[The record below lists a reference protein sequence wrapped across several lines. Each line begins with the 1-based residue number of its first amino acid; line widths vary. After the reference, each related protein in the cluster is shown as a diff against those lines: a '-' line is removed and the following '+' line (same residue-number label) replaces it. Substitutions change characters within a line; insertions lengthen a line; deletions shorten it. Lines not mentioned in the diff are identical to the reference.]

1 MKQSVIAL
9 AVLST
14 LSASAL
20 ADITVTTGREG
31 GSYFAVQGP
40 KIVKYLTGVGLKSGF
55 VSSSGS
61 LDNLNKVAKGE
72 AQVGIAQA
80 DALMYFKKTQ
90 PQLGLKIEIG
100 TPLNQECVFIVAK
113 NGGLINTDD
122 DLQTKGVSIAAGAMG
137 DGSRA
142 TWDYMGILEE
152 KFKLPNI
159 VDAGGASG
167 LSQVVSGTVDA
178 FIFVT
183 NSQPAVLYSNELF
196 NLARNNK
203 NLHFVTVDDWD
214 LNNKLPN
221 GDSIYTFNKVV
232 IKPGTFSDDKVNTI
246 CLNSYT
252 VYNTDLDADTKE
264 KLARVFLRMGAS
276 E

>member
-1 MKQSVIAL
+1 MKKLLVGAAILSVSVPAIADL
-9 AVLST
+9 V
-14 LSASAL
+14 
-20 ADITVTTGREG
+20 ITTGREG

-40 KIVKYLTGVGLKSGF
+40 KITKYLKGAGLDAGF

-61 LDNLNKVAKGE
+61 LDNLNRVAKGE
-72 AQVGIAQA
+72 ADVGITQA
-80 DALMYFKKTQ
+80 DALMYFRKTQ

-113 NGGLINTDD
+113 NGGPIKTDD
-122 DLQTKGVSIAAGAMG
+122 ELQTKGVSIAAGAMG

-167 LSQVVSGTVDA
+167 LSQVVNGTVDA
-178 FIFVT
+178 FIFVA

-203 NLHFVTVDDWD
+203 NLHFVPVEDWN

-221 GDSIYTFNKVV
+221 GDSVYTFNKVV

-252 VYNTDLDADTKE
+252 VYNTDLDANTKE
-264 KLARVFLRMGAS
+264 KLARAFLRMGAA